1 MLATGRKAVNRAPC
15 AIRSECNQACG
26 RSSDHPRGRARDS
39 SPPRLLA
46 PGGGDYLWTPPRE
59 LGMTNVTG
67 LPTTPNLSE
76 NIDCCKDREC
86 IGGASLPRRFAP

>member
-1 MLATGRKAVNRAPC
+1 VEDQATTLEAAHG
-15 AIRSECNQACG
+15 
-26 RSSDHPRGRARDS
+26 ARDS
-39 SPPRLLA
+39 SPPRLLPA
-46 PGGGDYLWTPPRE
+46 GGGDYLLTPPRE

-86 IGGASLPRRFAP
+86 IGGASLPRRFAPWYTSRTWPN